1 MTLPIL
7 HPEKSSGLDGLGETP
22 PMTVCRSLNRLI
34 PTLVFSSKQVL
45 LAAAAALS
53 FTPFSVQAWTLDFSP
68 RSYNFNEAD
77 GLAQVNVSL
86 ANSTNDYGGCTI
98 TGEVVAVG
106 GSAMAGSDYNISGGP
121 FSFTVPI
128 VSGGTHTASAQVI
141 INIVDD
147 AVAESTET
155 VSFSIQNASSVC
167 GNDVVSVVS
176 SATAN
181 IVDND
186 VAPPPTTPPTDS
198 PTPNLTED
206 PGFTPNQQS
215 IYEGLTSACSGA
227 SGDLLARCNEIN
239 NADLNAV
246 IPDAVA
252 AQGAAAV
259 DFGYKQFSVV
269 HGRIVNLRNSQQQS
283 SSLLGYSTINI
294 NGETIPVGKALMT
307 ALGPARGGAAGDDP
321 NDQPFRDSP
330 LGFFLKGQFN
340 VGEKANTANER
351 GFKADR
357 KAVTFGLDYSVT
369 DELVLG
375 AAFGYGSTDTSYNL
389 NSGSMSTDA
398 FDFSSYGSYFLP
410 QSFYIDWIMS
420 YALHSFD
427 INRRIQYTGFDNT
440 ASSAANGDQYGFS
453 LGFGKD
459 LAFQSFLIN
468 PYIRLDYSKTKVDS
482 YQESG
487 GGGLAMEFAGQSID
501 SATSTIGG
509 QASRAISTSWGV
521 FSPAVRFEWVHQY
534 LDNSRLIQARFSQA
548 VAGAGTFSVKTDAPD
563 RDFFNIGTSL
573 ALSLPEGRAGFLR
586 YEYRL
591 GQTHIT
597 DHTIELGARIPF

>member
-1 MTLPIL
+1 MSLSLQHTEKLPSFS
-7 HPEKSSGLDGLGETP
+7 EMP
-22 PMTVCRSLNRLI
+22 PTRFCRRLCCTI
-34 PTLVFSSKQVL
+34 GPHVHSSKQVL

-53 FTPFSVQAWTLDFSP
+53 MTPFALHASTLSFSAS
-68 RSYNFNEAD
+68 SYNATEA
-77 GLAQVNVSL
+77 GESVPVTVNMNT
-86 ANSTNDYGGCTI
+86 AAYGGCTI
-98 TGEVVAVG
+98 SGEVVATG
-106 GSAMAGSDYNISGGP
+106 GSATSGSDYNISGGT
-121 FSFTVPI
+121 FSFNVPFTGGPHTDSATVF
-128 VSGGTHTASAQVI
+128 

-147 AVAESTET
+147 TIVESTET
-155 VSFSIQNASSVC
+155 VNLAIQNATEDCSGPPNTSS
-167 GNDVVSVVS
+167 
-176 SATAN
+176 TAVLS
-181 IVDND
+181 IADND
-186 VAPPPTTPPTDS
+186 TAPTTPTTPTSPTS
-198 PTPNLTED
+198 PTPNLSAD
-206 PGFTPNQQS
+206 PTFTPNQQS

-227 SGDLLARCNEIN
+227 SGDLLNRCNEIN
-239 NADLNAV
+239 NADLNAI

-321 NDQPFRDSP
+321 SDQPFRDSP

-340 VGEKANTANER
+340 VGEKANTGSER
-351 GFKADR
+351 GFKVDR
-357 KAVTFGLDYSVT
+357 KAVTFGLDYSVM

-375 AAFGYGSTDTSYNL
+375 AAFGYGSTDTNYNL
-389 NSGSMSTDA
+389 NSGSMSADA
-398 FDFSSYGSYFLP
+398 YEFSSYGSYFLP

-440 ASSAANGDQYGFS
+440 ATSAANGDQYGFS

-459 LAFQSFLIN
+459 FALQSFVIN
-468 PYIRLDYSKTKVDS
+468 PYLRLDYSKTKVDS

-509 QASRAISTSWGV
+509 QASNAISTSWGV
-521 FSPAVRFEWVHQY
+521 LSPGVRFEWVHQY
-534 LDNSRLIQARFSQA
+534 LDESRLIQARFSQA
-548 VAGAGTFSVKTDAPD
+548 AAGAGTFSVKTDTPD
-563 RDFFNIGTSL
+563 RDYFNIGTSL

-591 GQTHIT
+591 GQAYIT

>member
-1 MTLPIL
+1 M
-7 HPEKSSGLDGLGETP
+7 P
-22 PMTVCRSLNRLI
+22 PMSSRQCLNRAIRPLA
-34 PTLVFSSKQVL
+34 FSSKEVL

-53 FTPFSVQAWTLDFSP
+53 FAPFSVQAWTLDFSS

-77 GLAQVNVSL
+77 GVVQANVSL
-86 ANSTNDYGGCTI
+86 ASSSGDYGGCTI
-98 TGEVVAVG
+98 SGDVVAAG
-106 GSAMAGSDYNISGGP
+106 GSATAGSDYNISSGT
-121 FSFTVPI
+121 FSFSVPFLFGGSHADSAP
-128 VSGGTHTASAQVI
+128 VS
-141 INIVDD
+141 INIIDD
-147 AVAESTET
+147 ALVESTET
-155 VSFSIQNASSVC
+155 VTLSLQNVTPSCTGDSVSAGASAVASIA
-167 GNDVVSVVS
+167 
-176 SATAN
+176 
-181 IVDND
+181 DND
-186 VAPPPTTPPTDS
+186 VAPPPTTPTTPTTPITS
-198 PTPNLTED
+198 TPNLTAD
-206 PGFTPNQQS
+206 PTFTPNQQA

-283 SSLLGYSTINI
+283 ASLLGYSTINV

-321 NDQPFRDSP
+321 NEQPFRDSP

-340 VGEKANTANER
+340 VGEKANTGSER

-357 KAVTFGLDYSVT
+357 KAVTFGLDYSFM

-375 AAFGYGSTDTSYNL
+375 AAFGYGSTDTNYNL

-398 FDFSSYGSYFLP
+398 YEFSSYGSYFLP

-440 ASSAANGDQYGFS
+440 ATSSANGDQYGFS

-459 LAFQSFLIN
+459 FALQSFVIN
-468 PYIRLDYSKTKVDS
+468 PYVRLDYSKTEVDS

-509 QASRAISTSWGV
+509 QASNAISTSWGV
-521 FSPAVRFEWVHQY
+521 LSPGVRFEWVHQY
-534 LDNSRLIQARFSQA
+534 LDESRLIQARFSQA
-548 VAGAGTFSVKTDAPD
+548 AAGAGRFSVKTDTPD
-563 RDFFNIGTSL
+563 RDYFNIGTSL

-591 GQTHIT
+591 GQAYIT

>member
-1 MTLPIL
+1 MILPL
-7 HPEKSSGLDGLGETP
+7 VNSEKALDFCGTQLSPKRSSCVASP
-22 PMTVCRSLNRLI
+22 H
-34 PTLVFSSKQVL
+34 VFSSKAVL
-45 LAAAAALS
+45 LAAAAVLS
-53 FTPFSVQAWTLDFSP
+53 LKPFAVHASTLAFSAGTYSVS
-68 RSYNFNEAD
+68 EA
-77 GLAQVNVSL
+77 GGSLQVTVTM
-86 ANSTNDYGGCTI
+86 NSGVNASYGGCTI
-98 TGEVVAVG
+98 
-106 GSAMAGSDYNISGGP
+106 SGDV
-121 FSFTVPI
+121 F
-128 VSGGTHTASAQVI
+128 VSGGTASSGSDYSISGGSVVFNIQGVGPHSASAPVV

-147 AVAESTET
+147 ILVENTET
-155 VSFSIQNASSVC
+155 INLSIQNPSENCPGFSTITPGTGTA
-167 GNDVVSVVS
+167 VV
-176 SATAN
+176 N
-181 IVDND
+181 ILDND
-186 VAPPPTTPPTDS
+186 STPTPTPPS
-198 PTPNLTED
+198 PTPNTPTPNLSLD

-227 SGDLLARCNEIN
+227 SGDLLNRCNEIN
-239 NADLNAV
+239 NADLNAI

-321 NDQPFRDSP
+321 NDQLFRDSP

-340 VGEKANTANER
+340 VGEKANTSSER

-357 KAVTFGLDYSVT
+357 KAVTFGMDYSIM

-375 AAFGYGSTDTSYNL
+375 AAFGYGSTDTNYNL
-389 NSGSMSTDA
+389 NSGSMSADA
-398 FDFSSYGSYFLP
+398 FEFSSYGSYFLP

-440 ASSAANGDQYGFS
+440 ATSAANGDQYGFS

-459 LAFQSFLIN
+459 FALQSFVIN
-468 PYIRLDYSKTKVDS
+468 PYLRLDYSKTKVDS

-509 QASRAISTSWGV
+509 QASNAISTSWGV
-521 FSPAVRFEWVHQY
+521 LSPGVRFEWVHQY
-534 LDNSRLIQARFSQA
+534 LDESRLIQARFSQA
-548 VAGAGTFSVKTDAPD
+548 AAGAGTFAVKTDTPD
-563 RDFFNIGTSL
+563 RDYFNIGTSL

-591 GQTHIT
+591 GQAYIT

>member
-1 MTLPIL
+1 MSLPIQ
-7 HPEKSSGLDGLGETP
+7 HPEKLLSLSEMP
-22 PMTVCRSLNRLI
+22 PVRLCRRLRGTI
-34 PTLVFSSKQVL
+34 RPPVHSSKQVL

-53 FTPFSVQAWTLDFSP
+53 MTPFTLQASTLSFSTSSYSATEAGGSVPVT
-68 RSYNFNEAD
+68 
-77 GLAQVNVSL
+77 VNMNT
-86 ANSTNDYGGCTI
+86 AAYGGCTI
-98 TGEVVAVG
+98 SGEVVSTG
-106 GSAMAGSDYNISGGP
+106 GSATSGSDYNISGGT
-121 FSFTVPI
+121 FSFNVPFTGGPHTDSATVF
-128 VSGGTHTASAQVI
+128 

-147 AVAESTET
+147 TVVESTET
-155 VSFSIQNASSVC
+155 VNLAIQNAIEDCSGPPNTSS
-167 GNDVVSVVS
+167 
-176 SATAN
+176 TAVLS
-181 IVDND
+181 IADND
-186 VAPPPTTPPTDS
+186 TAPITPTPPTTPTTPTT
-198 PTPNLTED
+198 PTPNLSPD

-227 SGDLLARCNEIN
+227 SGDLLNRCNEIN
-239 NADLNAV
+239 NADLNAI

-340 VGEKANTANER
+340 VGEKANTTSER

-357 KAVTFGLDYSVT
+357 KAVTFGLDYSLT

-375 AAFGYGSTDTSYNL
+375 AAFGYGSTDTNYNL
-389 NSGSMSTDA
+389 NSGSMSADA
-398 FDFSSYGSYFLP
+398 FEFSSYGSYFLP

-440 ASSAANGDQYGFS
+440 ATSAANGDQYGFS

-459 LAFQSFLIN
+459 FALQSFVIN
-468 PYIRLDYSKTKVDS
+468 PYVRLDYSKTEVDS

-509 QASRAISTSWGV
+509 QASNAISTSWGV
-521 FSPAVRFEWVHQY
+521 LSPGVRFEWVHQY
-534 LDNSRLIQARFSQA
+534 LDESRLIQARFSQA
-548 VAGAGTFSVKTDAPD
+548 AVGAGTFSVKTDTPD
-563 RDFFNIGTSL
+563 RDYFNIGTSL

-591 GQTHIT
+591 GQAYIT

>member
-1 MTLPIL
+1 M
-7 HPEKSSGLDGLGETP
+7 
-22 PMTVCRSLNRLI
+22 
-34 PTLVFSSKQVL
+34 
-45 LAAAAALS
+45 AAAAALS
-53 FTPFSVQAWTLDFSP
+53 FAPFSVQAWTLDFSS
-68 RSYNFNEAD
+68 RTYNFNEAD
-77 GLAQVNVSL
+77 GIVQVNVNL
-86 ANSTNDYGGCTI
+86 ANSSGDYGGCTI
-98 TGEVVAVG
+98 SGDVVAVG
-106 GSAMAGSDYNISGGP
+106 GSATAGSDYNISAGT
-121 FSFTVPI
+121 FSFNAPSVFG
-128 VSGGTHTASAQVI
+128 SAHSASAPVS
-141 INIVDD
+141 INIIDD
-147 AVAESTET
+147 AVVESAET
-155 VSFSIQNASSVC
+155 VNLAIQNLNENCSFDSASA
-167 GNDVVSVVS
+167 GVSAV
-176 SATAN
+176 AN

-186 VAPPPTTPPTDS
+186 VAPTATPTTPTTPTTS
-198 PTPNLTED
+198 TPNLSAD
-206 PGFTPNQQS
+206 PTFTPNQQS

-227 SGDLLARCNEIN
+227 SGDLLNRCNEIN
-239 NADLNAV
+239 NADLNAI

-259 DFGYKQFSVV
+259 DFGYKQLSVV

-321 NDQPFRDSP
+321 NDQLFRDSP

-340 VGEKANTANER
+340 VGEKANTSSER

-357 KAVTFGLDYSVT
+357 KAVTFGMDYSIM

-375 AAFGYGSTDTSYNL
+375 AAFGYGSTDTNYNL
-389 NSGSMSTDA
+389 NSGSMSADA
-398 FDFSSYGSYFLP
+398 FEFSSYGSYFLP

-440 ASSAANGDQYGFS
+440 ATSAVNGDQYGFS

-459 LAFQSFLIN
+459 FALQSFVIN
-468 PYIRLDYSKTKVDS
+468 PYVRLDYSKTKVDS

-509 QASRAISTSWGV
+509 QASNAISTSWGV
-521 FSPAVRFEWVHQY
+521 LSPGVRFEWVHQY
-534 LDNSRLIQARFSQA
+534 LDESRLIQARFSQA
-548 VAGAGTFSVKTDAPD
+548 AAGAGTFAVKTDTPD
-563 RDFFNIGTSL
+563 RDYFNIGTSL

-591 GQTHIT
+591 GQAYIT

>member
-1 MTLPIL
+1 
-7 HPEKSSGLDGLGETP
+7 
-22 PMTVCRSLNRLI
+22 
-34 PTLVFSSKQVL
+34 
-45 LAAAAALS
+45 LAATAALS
-53 FTPFSVQAWTLDFSP
+53 ITPFSVHAWTLDFSA
-68 RSYNFNEAD
+68 RSYNVNEAD
-77 GLAQVNVSL
+77 GVAQVSVNLVS
-86 ANSTNDYGGCTI
+86 SFNDYGGCTI
-98 TGEVVAVG
+98 TGDVVASG
-106 GSAMAGSDYNISGGP
+106 GTATAGSDFSISSGG
-121 FSFTVPI
+121 FSLNAQS
-128 VSGGTHTASAQVI
+128 VSDSPSTPVV

-147 AVAESTET
+147 ALVEGAET
-155 VSFSIQNASSVC
+155 VNLSIQNLSQSCSASVA
-167 GNDVVSVVS
+167 GT
-176 SATAN
+176 ATLSIA
-181 IVDND
+181 DND
-186 VAPPPTTPPTDS
+186 VTPPPTTPTTPTTTPTTPTS
-198 PTPNLTED
+198 PTPNLSAD
-206 PGFTPNQQS
+206 PTFTPNQQS

-252 AQGAAAV
+252 AQGSAAV

-340 VGEKANTANER
+340 VGEKANTSSER

-357 KAVTFGLDYSVT
+357 KAVTFGMDYSVM

-375 AAFGYGSTDTSYNL
+375 AAFGYGSTDTNYNL
-389 NSGSMSTDA
+389 DSGSMSADA
-398 FDFSSYGSYFLP
+398 FEFSSYGSYFLP

-440 ASSAANGDQYGFS
+440 ATSAANGDQYGFS

-459 LAFQSFLIN
+459 FALQSFVIN
-468 PYIRLDYSKTKVDS
+468 PYLRLDYSKTEVDS

-509 QASRAISTSWGV
+509 QASNAISTSWGV
-521 FSPAVRFEWVHQY
+521 LSPGVRFEWVHQY
-534 LDNSRLIQARFSQA
+534 LDESRLIQARFSQA
-548 VAGAGTFSVKTDAPD
+548 AAGAGTFSVKTDTPD
-563 RDFFNIGTSL
+563 RDYFNIGTSL

-591 GQTHIT
+591 GQAYIT

>member
-1 MTLPIL
+1 MILPL
-7 HPEKSSGLDGLGETP
+7 THPENAACFCGIEVFPK
-22 PMTVCRSLNRLI
+22 RSNRI
-34 PTLVFSSKQVL
+34 IRHRVFTSKAVL
-45 LAAAAALS
+45 LAAAAVLS
-53 FTPFSVQAWTLDFSP
+53 LKPFAVDASTLAFIPSTYSV
-68 RSYNFNEAD
+68 NEA
-77 GLAQVNVSL
+77 GGNLQVIVEM
-86 ANSTNDYGGCTI
+86 NSGYGGSCI
-98 TGEVVAVG
+98 IEGDVVASG
-106 GSAMAGSDYNISGGP
+106 GSASSGSDYNLSGGRVT
-121 FSFTVPI
+121 FDVQNGSSQTQSV
-128 VSGGTHTASAQVI
+128 V
-141 INIVDD
+141 INIIDD
-147 AVAESTET
+147 TLVESAETINL
-155 VSFSIQNASSVC
+155 SIQNSSELCLPGAVP
-167 GNDVVSVVS
+167 GAGAQAVV
-176 SATAN
+176 T

-186 VAPPPTTPPTDS
+186 VASASTTQTTPTTPTTSTPS
-198 PTPNLTED
+198 TPNLTAD
-206 PGFTPNQQS
+206 PTFTPNQQS

-227 SGDLLARCNEIN
+227 SGDLLNRCNEIN

-252 AQGAAAV
+252 AQGSAAV
-259 DFGYKQFSVV
+259 DFGFKQFSVI

-321 NDQPFRDSP
+321 NDQLFRDSP

-340 VGEKANTANER
+340 VGEKANTGSER

-357 KAVTFGLDYSVT
+357 KAVTFGLDYSVM

-375 AAFGYGSTDTSYNL
+375 AAFGYGSTDTNYNL
-389 NSGSMSTDA
+389 NSGSMSADA
-398 FDFSSYGSYFLP
+398 FEFSSYGSYFLP

-440 ASSAANGDQYGFS
+440 ATSAAHGDQYGFS

-459 LAFQSFLIN
+459 FALQSFVIN
-468 PYIRLDYSKTKVDS
+468 PYLRLDYSKTKVDS
-482 YQESG
+482 YRESG

-509 QASRAISTSWGV
+509 QASNAISTSWGV
-521 FSPAVRFEWVHQY
+521 LSPGVRFEWVHQY
-534 LDNSRLIQARFSQA
+534 LDESRLIQARFSQA
-548 VAGAGTFSVKTDAPD
+548 AAGTGRFSVKTDTPD
-563 RDFFNIGTSL
+563 RDYFNIGTSL

-591 GQTHIT
+591 GQAYIT